1 MSAPERRR
9 SAGGG
14 RGPRKGAAERGARL
28 RSAFFLSA
36 VSVALCA
43 LGRFMLD
50 RWGNALPELLK
61 VLWQAFFSVG
71 CFELPALLGLGV
83 LDGDQSRLVPRR
95 AVGAAQIRYL
105 AMLGALLVAPM
116 TLMADMLLG
125 AQERLFGV
133 SAATAAALPPAPAL
147 FLPLL
152 LRSAVV
158 APLCEEH
165 FFRGYLLG
173 ALGSM
178 GGFGAVAV
186 SALVFAL
193 AHGSNFAV
201 YAVLGALLGAI
212 TLRTRSL
219 FAPMIVHG
227 VYNFT
232 LIMLSFLGLDALMT
246 GLSPLSC
253 ALRVALLAAFFATLK
268 RLWALTPLRQD
279 AVWSDG
285 EGLTRRELA
294 CLLLAL
300 ALVPALPAILEAM
313 RG

>member
-1 MSAPERRR
+1 M
-9 SAGGG
+9 
-14 RGPRKGAAERGARL
+14 RL

-36 VSVALCA
+36 LSVALCA
-43 LGRFMLD
+43 LGRFMLG
-50 RWGNALPELLK
+50 RWGGVLPELLK
-61 VLWQAFFSVG
+61 VLWQALFSVG

-105 AMLGALLVAPM
+105 AMLGALLVAPA

-133 SAATAAALPPAPAL
+133 SAANAAALPPSPAL

-152 LRSAVV
+152 LRSALV

-173 ALGSM
+173 ALGRL
-178 GGFGAVAV
+178 GGFGAVAI

-201 YAVLGALLGAI
+201 YAVLGALLGAL

-219 FAPMIVHG
+219 LAPMIVHG

-232 LIMLSFLGLDALMT
+232 LIMLSYLGLDALMT

-253 ALRVALLAAFFATLK
+253 ALRVALSAAFFAALK
-268 RLWALTPLRQD
+268 RLWALAPLRQD
-279 AVWSDG
+279 AVFHDG
-285 EGLTRRELA
+285 EGFTRRELA
-294 CLLLAL
+294 RLFLAL
-300 ALVPALPAILEAM
+300 ALALGLPAILEAM

>member
-1 MSAPERRR
+1 M
-9 SAGGG
+9 
-14 RGPRKGAAERGARL
+14 RL

-36 VSVALCA
+36 LSVALCA
-43 LGRFMLD
+43 LGRFMLG
-50 RWGNALPELLK
+50 RWGGALPELLK
-61 VLWQAFFSVG
+61 VLWQALFSVG
-71 CFELPALLGLGV
+71 CFELPALLGLGA

-105 AMLGALLVAPM
+105 AMLGALLVAPA

-133 SAATAAALPPAPAL
+133 SAESAAALPPAPAL

-152 LRSAVV
+152 LRSALV

-173 ALGSM
+173 ALGRL
-178 GGFGAVAV
+178 GGFGAVAI

-201 YAVLGALLGAI
+201 YAVLGALLGAL

-219 FAPMIVHG
+219 LAPMIVHG

-232 LIMLSFLGLDALMT
+232 LIMLSYLGLDALMT
-246 GLSPLSC
+246 GLSPFSC
-253 ALRVALLAAFFATLK
+253 ALRVALSAAFFAALK
-268 RLWALTPLRQD
+268 RLWALAPLRQD
-279 AVWSDG
+279 AVFHDG
-285 EGLTRRELA
+285 EGFTRRELA
-294 CLLLAL
+294 RLFLAL
-300 ALVPALPAILEAM
+300 ALALGLPAILEAM